1 MTMHDMLSHPIPPL
15 VATSCA
21 SIESSISSTRAAK
34 LSFVFFFFNFSITRL
49 TASYEDKQSHMPS
62 QAQIIKSVSL
72 VIFSI
77 VISGNA
83 VMI

>member
-1 MTMHDMLSHPIPPL
+1 
-15 VATSCA
+15 
-21 SIESSISSTRAAK
+21 
-34 LSFVFFFFNFSITRL
+34 
-49 TASYEDKQSHMPS
+49 MPS